1 MRLSKDKTSL
11 AVNSSLTLEGI
22 PPETFEYRLGNRSAL
37 EKNDSL
43 FIEATN
49 ALAEIWVRDYPPFCV
64 SVAST
69 WIRRLASNLPPGDFV
84 FLKLKG
90 NRVYLDGFSQVCKSG
105 TSIQEMCW
113 FSVKWRVGVPR

>member
-11 AVNSSLTLEGI
+11 AVNSSLSLEGI

-49 ALAEIWVRDYPPFCV
+49 ALAEIWVRDYHP
-64 SVAST
+64 SASALLALGFAV
-69 WIRRLASNLPPGDFV
+69 WRRIYRLEILYS
-84 FLKLKG
+84 
-90 NRVYLDGFSQVCKSG
+90 
-105 TSIQEMCW
+105 
-113 FSVKWRVGVPR
+113 